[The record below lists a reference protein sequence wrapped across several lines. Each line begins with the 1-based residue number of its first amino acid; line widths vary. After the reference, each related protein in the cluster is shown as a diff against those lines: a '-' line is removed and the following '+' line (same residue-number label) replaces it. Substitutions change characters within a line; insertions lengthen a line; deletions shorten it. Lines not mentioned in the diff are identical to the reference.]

1 MLNTLHKGQRNVNV
15 RKINVNAEENKGRD
29 VMVRHVSRKW
39 KGRSTWNWNEDFARE
54 WSKIYLTGNRERTL
68 K

>member
-29 VMVRHVSRKW
+29 VMVRHVSRK
-39 KGRSTWNWNEDFARE
+39 
-54 WSKIYLTGNRERTL
+54 
-68 K
+68 